1 MAAKGPERSNRI
13 TYTIEQ
19 LRALAASPL
28 SRAPER
34 LLDLNQPAL
43 TIIYSYTDSD
53 QEDSDS
59 VDDTI
64 SKKTKAK
71 P

>member
-1 MAAKGPERSNRI
+1 MAAKGPEKSNRI

-19 LRALAASPL
+19 LKALAASPL

-34 LLDLNQPAL
+34 LLDINQPAL
-43 TIIYSYTDSD
+43 TITYNYKDSD

-64 SKKTKAK
+64 SKMAKAK